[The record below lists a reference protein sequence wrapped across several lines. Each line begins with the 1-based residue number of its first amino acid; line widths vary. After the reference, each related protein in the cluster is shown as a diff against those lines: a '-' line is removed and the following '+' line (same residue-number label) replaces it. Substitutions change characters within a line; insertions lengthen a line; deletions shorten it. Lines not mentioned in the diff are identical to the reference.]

1 MLQMTRN
8 GFFWK
13 LCPPFLHDWTWSKVS
28 VRPASK
34 TLCSGPIFPQP
45 LRCCVRI
52 TLCAVSLWKLCMCQL
67 CLSPVLASLGRP
79 ACPHYRQRQAEF
91 QKEICL
97 RKFTFFSVRQDKI
110 QRRAKR
116 RKYWSMSWEIRKL
129 EGNITNKLSQDSSVE
144 LS

>member
-1 MLQMTRN
+1 MTIIRYDGRVLKALCSFSSWLN
-8 GFFWK
+8 LKQGFSSSCFENP
-13 LCPPFLHDWTWSKVS
+13 LFRPHLPTASKV
-28 VRPASK
+28 
-34 TLCSGPIFPQP
+34 
-45 LRCCVRI
+45 
-52 TLCAVSLWKLCMCQL
+52 LCAVSLWKLCMCQL

-91 QKEICL
+91 QKEIWVLNSL
-97 RKFTFFSVRQDKI
+97 RKFTFFSVGQDKI

-129 EGNITNKLSQDSSVE
+129 EGNISNKLSHDSSFE